1 MIQAIIIDDEK
12 DAQEV
17 LQMMLAKH
25 CPQVIVIACCSNA
38 AEGIDAIKTHQPN
51 LVFLD
56 VEMPVQN
63 GFDVLNAFTVKN
75 FNVIFTTAYNQF
87 AIKAIKYAA
96 FDYLLKPID
105 ATDLKES
112 INRLQQQP
120 ENNTQQQF
128 QQLLQQI
135 QKNNLPQKIAL
146 HTIDGLQFVSA
157 NEIIRG
163 ESLSNYTKIYLQNG
177 QKIMLSK
184 TLKEVEEI
192 LEPYNFY
199 RIHNSFVVNLNH
211 ITKYIRTEGCYVEMS
226 DGEHIAVARNRKDG
240 FIEKFSTL

>member
-1 MIQAIIIDDEK
+1 MLQAIIIDDEK

-17 LQMMLAKH
+17 LLIMLTKH
-25 CPQVIVIACCSNA
+25 CPQVKVVCCCSSA
-38 AEGIDAIKTHQPN
+38 ADGIEAIKKHQPN

-63 GFDVLNAFTVKN
+63 GFDVLNAFAEKT

-105 ATDLKES
+105 TTDLKES
-112 INRLQQQP
+112 IQRFQQQP
-120 ENNTQQQF
+120 ANNTQHQF
-128 QQLLQQI
+128 QLLMQQI

-146 HTIDGLQFVSA
+146 HTTDGLQMVMPD
-157 NEIIRG
+157 EIVRA

-199 RIHNSFVVNLNH
+199 RIHNSFVVNLNR
-211 ITKYIRTEGCYVEMS
+211 IARYVKNDGNYIEMS

>member
-1 MIQAIIIDDEK
+1 MITAIIIDDEK
-12 DAQEV
+12 DAQDV
-17 LQMMLAKH
+17 LQIMLTKH
-25 CPQVIVIACCSNA
+25 CVNIKVIACCNSA
-38 AEGIDAIKTHQPN
+38 AQGIEAIKKHQPQ

-63 GFDVLNAFTVKN
+63 GFDVLNAFAEKS

-105 ATDLKES
+105 ANDLKES
-112 INRLQQQP
+112 IERLQLQP
-120 ENNTQQQF
+120 ANQTQQQF
-128 QQLLQQI
+128 QLLMQQI
-135 QKNNLPQKIAL
+135 QKANLPQKIAL
-146 HTIDGLQFVSA
+146 HTTEGLQFVSP

-163 ESLSNYTKIYLQNG
+163 ESLSNYTKVYLQNG

-192 LEPYNFY
+192 LEPYHFY
-199 RIHNSFVVNLNH
+199 RIHNSYVVNLNH
-211 ITKYIRTEGCYVEMS
+211 ITKYIRTEGNYVEMS
-226 DGEHIAVARNRKDG
+226 DGEQIAVARNRKDG
-240 FIEKFSTL
+240 FIEKFSML

>member
-1 MIQAIIIDDEK
+1 MITAIIIDDEK

-17 LQMMLAKH
+17 LQLMLLKH
-25 CPQVIVIACCSNA
+25 CSNIKVLACCSNA
-38 AEGIDAIKTHQPN
+38 AQGIDAIKKCQPN
-51 LVFLD
+51 LIFLD

-63 GFDVLNAFTVKN
+63 GFDVLNAFAEKN

-105 ATDLKES
+105 ANDLKES
-112 INRLQQQP
+112 INRLQKQP
-120 ENNTQQQF
+120 SDNTQQQF
-128 QQLLQQI
+128 QLLMHQI
-135 QKNNLPQKIAL
+135 QKANLPQKIAL
-146 HTIDGLQFVSA
+146 HTTEGLQFVNP

-163 ESLSNYTKIYLQNG
+163 ESLSNYTKIYLLNG
-177 QKIMLSK
+177 QKILLSK

-211 ITKYIRTEGCYVEMS
+211 ITKYIRTDGNYIEMT
-226 DGEHIAVARNRKDG
+226 DGEHISVARNRKEG